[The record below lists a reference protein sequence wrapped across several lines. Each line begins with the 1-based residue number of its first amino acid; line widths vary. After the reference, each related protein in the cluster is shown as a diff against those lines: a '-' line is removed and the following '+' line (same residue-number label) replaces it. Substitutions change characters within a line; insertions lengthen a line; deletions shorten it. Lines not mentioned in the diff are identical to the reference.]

1 MTSGRPALTGSTC
14 VSIAQGWGTGDPLLE
29 VAGTTS
35 FLEETPGRYNALGPS
50 LSGGRQ
56 KACVDTCSTLLP
68 LSTRLATHC
77 RPAFAQDGFPAELW
91 LARGQAALVSP
102 GYLTFLFYGGEV
114 LCPPA
119 ARG

>member
-1 MTSGRPALTGSTC
+1 MAVQRSR
-14 VSIAQGWGTGDPLLE
+14 
-29 VAGTTS
+29 
-35 FLEETPGRYNALGPS
+35 
-50 LSGGRQ
+50 
-56 KACVDTCSTLLP
+56 P
-68 LSTRLATHC
+68 LSTPLVTHC
-77 RPAFAQDGFPAELW
+77 RPDCAQDGSPAELW